1 MLGITT
7 VKPHIK
13 FRKCGEISLTGRVSA
28 LLGIEAGDAIDIV
41 EDKGEMYIYV
51 SCRKCRVEDGLRGV
65 TRKASTSKGFLR
77 AQWKELSM
85 YIINKDGR
93 AQEAYYRVGE
103 PLEINGTLYLPI
115 ITRRNYA
122 AKDQL

>member
-1 MLGITT
+1 MNI
-7 VKPHIK
+7 KPHIK
-13 FRKCGEISLTGRVSA
+13 FRKSGEISLTGRVSS

-41 EDKGEMYIYV
+41 EDMGEVYIYI
-51 SCRKCRVEDGLRGV
+51 SKRKCRPQDGWRGI
-65 TRKASTSKGFLR
+65 TRKASSSRGFLR
-77 AQWKELSM
+77 VQWKEM
-85 YIINKDGR
+85 AQYIIKKDGR

-103 PLEINGTLYLPI
+103 PVVINGTQYLPI